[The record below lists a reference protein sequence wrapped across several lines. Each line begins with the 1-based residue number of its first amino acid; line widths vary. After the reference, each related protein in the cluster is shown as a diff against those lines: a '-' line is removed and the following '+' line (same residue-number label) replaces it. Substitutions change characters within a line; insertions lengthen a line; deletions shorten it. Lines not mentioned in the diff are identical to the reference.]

1 MAWDESSGARIIT
14 KCNLGMRGLVPFWV
28 LRHSFLFINRLP
40 VTIWHPAEDWQ
51 GVLFLPPSDAH
62 VRSFLYLL
70 YTLIKLYYQ
79 KLWAIQPRLWPRIE
93 SDSSRGQESRRFIVQ
108 QHLSCSTMI
117 SSKEICY
124 KILNC
129 PHHFIGHKSK
139 VKSLRETIKIIFLK
153 ILINVLSLI
162 YFPRIKTLLNKVSI
176 IESSYRRM
184 CKHIHTQTWPTKQK
198 YILGYY

>member
-1 MAWDESSGARIIT
+1 MVHMYHSFLIHSSADVPLIYVNETICMVICLLQDSSQSFYGLGWIIWCQDYH
-14 KCNLGMRGLVPFWV
+14 KMRFRDRGLVPFWI

-79 KLWAIQPRLWPRIE
+79 KLWVIQPRLWPRIE
-93 SDSSRGQESRRFIVQ
+93 FDSSRGQESRRFIVQ

-139 VKSLRETIKIIFLK
+139 VKSLIETLK
-153 ILINVLSLI
+153 
-162 YFPRIKTLLNKVSI
+162 
-176 IESSYRRM
+176 
-184 CKHIHTQTWPTKQK
+184 
-198 YILGYY
+198 